1 MVAKYVTPCNFTP
14 YKIATQAAYTATNA
28 TDVMQFADFAS
39 LIQVCRQFPSS
50 LLSSSNCIKSVR
62 CDLISTDLRRVVETT
77 YIKLVDKK
85 S

>member
-14 YKIATQAAYTATNA
+14 YKIATQAAYTVTILQ
-28 TDVMQFADFAS
+28 MQFADFAS

-50 LLSSSNCIKSVR
+50 LLASSNCIKSVR

-77 YIKLVDKK
+77 YVKLVDKK